1 MALSAN
7 VGIGALYEATGA
19 TDGAIVHKA
28 SSTVTL
34 DGSPVP
40 GLAPEFAQTTLAKA
54 FEGSI
59 VGRLIPSEPMPL
71 TGKDLP
77 VFDSELEVGLT
88 GEAAVKPQ
96 LGGAT
101 MTVQHIRPAKV
112 AGIMVVSKEL
122 AQANPS
128 RMLDLMQA
136 DMRNAISRAVDNLVL
151 FNRDLRGT
159 SYAGVNKAVFG
170 TATKHLYLGAGNK
183 INPDA
188 LIDAYEMAISNS
200 ADPNGWVFDP
210 VHRAI
215 LTRLVQTSTGGTPVL
230 PDLRGGA
237 SVVAGLP
244 AYYTR
249 AFARNAAKA
258 GGDASILGV
267 IGDFSKVRWGFVER
281 LDITRSTDATV
292 GGVSMFETN
301 QIAFLIEATLGWT
314 VLDQSAFVALHS
326 GNTP

>member
-7 VGIGALYEATGA
+7 VGIGALYEKTGA
-19 TDGAIVHKA
+19 TDGNIVNKA
-28 SSTVTL
+28 SVTL
-34 DGSPVP
+34 DGAPVP
-40 GLAPEFAQTTLAKA
+40 GLAPEFAPTILARA

-96 LGGAT
+96 IGGAT

-170 TATKHLYLGAGNK
+170 NETQHLYLGAGNK

-188 LIDAYEMAISNS
+188 LIDAYEMAISDS

-215 LTRLVQTSTGGTPVL
+215 LTRLVQTSTEKNTL

-267 IGDFSKVRWGFVER
+267 IGDFSKIRWGFVER
-281 LDITRSTDATV
+281 LDIARSTDATV

-301 QIAFLIEATLGWT
+301 QIALLIEATLGWT
-314 VLDQSAFVALHS
+314 VLDQAAFVALHS
-326 GNTP
+326 GNTPTP